1 MDCPWIYVYRR
12 FRYLR
17 FSQNES
23 IPKAMNQRGLYDHIL
38 LVIKGLAMGIANK
51 VPGVSGGIVAIV
63 TGFYPEFL
71 YSLKRLNFKAF
82 YMLVTGRFKRFY
94 QYTNAL
100 FLLLIALGILLSYF
114 TVSRVL
120 DIALLHYEQ
129 HVKGLF
135 FGMVV
140 MSAIVLMR
148 DFGKWNLKYV
158 FYSLL
163 GLAVGLFLT
172 FLEPAPE
179 NRNLWFVFF
188 CGLISI
194 IGMTLPGLS
203 GSFLLILLGN
213 YALLLV
219 DAVNA
224 VWEFSIQ
231 LLQDPSAYATLSQEY
246 SEILTILVVFIVGS
260 IVGLVSI
267 SNLLHYMIIRFE
279 HKLNALIIGF
289 IVGSLSILWPW
300 SDFRLLTNDA
310 LINNTMESSGF
321 NQYFSLFWIGVGL
334 FIVIILDV
342 YDRKRQ

>member
-1 MDCPWIYVYRR
+1 
-12 FRYLR
+12 
-17 FSQNES
+17 
-23 IPKAMNQRGLYDHIL
+23 MNQRGLFDHIL

-71 YSLKRLNFKAF
+71 SSLKRLNFKAL
-82 YMLVTGRFKRFY
+82 YLLITGQFKRFY
-94 QYTNAL
+94 QYTNAF

-114 TVSRVL
+114 TVSRLL
-120 DIALLHYEQ
+120 DAALLNNEQ

-140 MSAIVLMR
+140 MSAIILIR
-148 DFGKWNLKYV
+148 DFGKWNLKYAL
-158 FYSLL
+158 YSLL

-172 FLEPAPE
+172 FLEPAAE

-188 CGLISI
+188 CGIISI

-213 YALLLV
+213 YVLLLV

-224 VWEFSIQ
+224 VLEFSIQ
-231 LLQDPSAYATLSQEY
+231 LLQDPSAYSALIQEF
-246 SEILTILVVFIVGS
+246 SELLTISIVFVVGS
-260 IVGLVSI
+260 VFGLVSI
-267 SNLLHYMIIRFE
+267 SNLLHYIIVRFE

-300 SDFRLLTNDA
+300 SEFRLLTNND
-310 LINNTMESSGF
+310 LINNTMSSSGF
-321 NQYFSLFWIGVGL
+321 NQFFSIFWIGIGL
-334 FIVIILDV
+334 FIVFILDV

>member
-1 MDCPWIYVYRR
+1 
-12 FRYLR
+12 
-17 FSQNES
+17 
-23 IPKAMNQRGLYDHIL
+23 MNQRGLYDQIL

-71 YSLKRLNFKAF
+71 YSLKRLNFKAL
-82 YMLVTGRFKRFY
+82 YMLLTGRFKRFY

-140 MSAIVLMR
+140 MSAFVLIR
-148 DFGKWNLKYV
+148 DFVKWNLKYV
-158 FYSLL
+158 LYSLL
-163 GLAVGLFLT
+163 GLVVGLSLT

-231 LLQDPSAYATLSQEY
+231 LLQDPTAFATLSQDYTELL
-246 SEILTILVVFIVGS
+246 IILVVFVGGS
-260 IVGLVSI
+260 VVGLVSI
-267 SNLLHYMIIRFE
+267 SNLLHYIIVRFE

-300 SDFRLLTNDA
+300 SDFRLLTNEA
-310 LINNTMESSGF
+310 MINTTRETPGL

-334 FIVIILDV
+334 FIVIIIDV

>member
-1 MDCPWIYVYRR
+1 
-12 FRYLR
+12 
-17 FSQNES
+17 
-23 IPKAMNQRGLYDHIL
+23 MNQRGLYDHIL

-82 YMLVTGRFKRFY
+82 YMLLTGRFKRFY

-120 DIALLHYEQ
+120 DVALLHYEQ

-246 SEILTILVVFIVGS
+246 SEILIILVVFIVGS

-267 SNLLHYMIIRFE
+267 SNLLHYIIVRFE

-289 IVGSLSILWPW
+289 MVGSLSILWPW
-300 SDFRLLTNDA
+300 SDFRLLTNNA

-334 FIVIILDV
+334 FIVIIIDV

>member
-1 MDCPWIYVYRR
+1 MDCPWIYVYRK

-224 VWEFSIQ
+224 VWEFSVQ
-231 LLQDPSAYATLSQEY
+231 LLQNPSAYASLSQEY

-267 SNLLHYMIIRFE
+267 SNLLHYMITRFE

-300 SDFRLLTNDA
+300 SDFRLLTNNA

-334 FIVIILDV
+334 FIVIIIDV